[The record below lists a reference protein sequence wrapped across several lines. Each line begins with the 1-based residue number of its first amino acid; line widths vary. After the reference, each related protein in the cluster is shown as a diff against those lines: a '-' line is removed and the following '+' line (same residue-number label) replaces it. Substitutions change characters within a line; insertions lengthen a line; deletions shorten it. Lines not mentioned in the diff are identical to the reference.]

1 MLFPLKKSSSPI
13 EYLIVGLGNPG
24 RKYEKTRHNAGF
36 IALEAIA
43 SEHSI
48 RVDRV
53 RWNAMTGDGTIKGHR
68 CVLMKPQTFMNNSGE
83 AVVQAMRFYKLQP
96 EQVIVLLDDI
106 SLEPGVMR
114 IRRKGSDGGQKG
126 MRSIIQL
133 CGSDQF
139 PRIKLGVGKK
149 PHPDYELADWVLSEF
164 TSDDRK
170 KLDTVVSDA
179 VKAVELMVN
188 DQTDEAMNKFSR

>member
-1 MLFPLKKSSSPI
+1 MLFSRKFASSSI
-13 EYLIVGLGNPG
+13 EYIIVGLGNPG
-24 RKYEKTRHNAGF
+24 QKYEKTRHNAGF
-36 IALEAIA
+36 IALDAL
-43 SEHSI
+43 SGEHGI

-53 RWNAMTGDGTIKGHR
+53 RWNALTGDGKIAGHR
-68 CVLMKPQTFMNNSGE
+68 CLLMKPQTFMNNSGE
-83 AVVQAMRFYKLQP
+83 AVVQAMHFYKLQP
-96 EQVIVLLDDI
+96 EQVIVILDDI

-170 KLDTVVSDA
+170 KLDAVVGDA
-179 VKAVELMVN
+179 VKAVELMVS
-188 DQTDEAMNKFSR
+188 DQIDEAMNRYSR

>member
-1 MLFPLKKSSSPI
+1 MLFSRKSASPI

-36 IALEAIA
+36 IALDAIA
-43 SEHSI
+43 SEHGI

-53 RWNAMTGDGTIKGHR
+53 RWNALTGDGAIKGHR

-83 AVVQAMRFYKLQP
+83 AVTQAMRFYKLNP

-133 CGSDQF
+133 SGSDQF
-139 PRIKLGVGKK
+139 PRVKLGVGKK

-170 KLDTVVSDA
+170 KLDAVVGDA
-179 VKAVELMVN
+179 VKAVELMVS
-188 DQTDEAMNKFSR
+188 DQTEEAMNKYSR

>member
-1 MLFPLKKSSSPI
+1 MLFSRRKNSSI
-13 EYLIVGLGNPG
+13 EFLIVGLGNPG

-36 IALEAIA
+36 IAVDALSAK
-43 SEHSI
+43 HGI

-53 RWNAMTGDGTIKGHR
+53 KWNALTGDGTINGHR
-68 CVLMKPQTFMNNSGE
+68 CLLMKPQTYMNNSGE

-106 SLEPGVMR
+106 TLEPGVMR

-149 PHPDYELADWVLSEF
+149 PHPDYELADWVLSDFSANE
-164 TSDDRK
+164 RK
-170 KLDTVVSDA
+170 QLDSAVENAVDA
-179 VKAVELMVN
+179 VALMVE
-188 DQTDEAMNKFSR
+188 DKTDEAMNKFSR

>member
-1 MLFPLKKSSSPI
+1 MLFSRKKTSSI

-36 IALEAIA
+36 IAIDALSAK
-43 SEHSI
+43 HGI

-53 RWNAMTGDGTIKGHR
+53 KWNAMTGDGTVGGHR
-68 CVLMKPQTFMNNSGE
+68 CLLMKPQTFMNNSGE
-83 AVVQAMRFYKLQP
+83 AVTHAMRFYKLTP
-96 EQVIVLLDDI
+96 EQVIVILDDI
-106 SLEPGVMR
+106 TLDPGVMR

-133 CGSDQF
+133 SGSDQF

-149 PHPDYELADWVLSEF
+149 PHPDYELADWVLSDFSANE
-164 TSDDRK
+164 RK
-170 KLDTVVSDA
+170 QLDEA
-179 VKAVELMVN
+179 AANAVEAVALMV
-188 DQTDEAMNKFSR
+188 DGKTDEAMNRFSR

>member
-1 MLFPLKKSSSPI
+1 MLFSRKTTSSI
-13 EYLIVGLGNPG
+13 EYIIVGLGNPG

-36 IALEAIA
+36 IALDALSA
-43 SEHSI
+43 EHGI

-53 RWNAMTGDGTIKGHR
+53 RWNALTGDGKISGHR
-68 CVLMKPQTFMNNSGE
+68 CLLMKPQTFMNNSGE

-96 EQVIVLLDDI
+96 EQVIVVLDDI
-106 SLEPGVMR
+106 SLEPGIMR

-164 TSDDRK
+164 STDDRK
-170 KLDTVVSDA
+170 KLDAAVADA